1 MVCCFG
7 AVLRGTRGAATTAHS
22 SRQHLEVDVR
32 GDSRRADR
40 LRARWATSEC
50 NHDGSCQSLRHNSCR
65 RDCQRWCVWQ
75 SRSPNASDRVGAG
88 GSRLASN
95 KNLTRGVLHDTD
107 LPSLPWVVCFL
118 SFFLLRGTG
127 LARTGF
133 ERKTLFSEE
142 CLSRKPS
149 HHAHLL
155 TRKYAHCSNMNIF
168 RDALLNKSS
177 ATNNMRQISGRRW
190 G

>member
-118 SFFLLRGTG
+118 SFF
-127 LARTGF
+127 RTGARYGTASQR
-133 ERKTLFSEE
+133 EVVRVCKVPIWASSIGP
-142 CLSRKPS
+142 SR
-149 HHAHLL
+149 H
-155 TRKYAHCSNMNIF
+155 
-168 RDALLNKSS
+168 ALL
-177 ATNNMRQISGRRW
+177 AGGLPTGFL
-190 G
+190 

>member
-1 MVCCFG
+1 MRLCNPRARYQRRMVCCFG

-95 KNLTRGVLHDTD
+95 KNLTRAFCTTRTSH
-107 LPSLPWVVCFL
+107 PSLGLSVFFL
-118 SFFLLRGTG
+118 SFFYGARDSRA
-127 LARTGF
+127 LALK
-133 ERKTLFSEE
+133 EKHFSVKNV
-142 CLSRKPS
+142 CQGNRVTT
-149 HHAHLL
+149 HI
-155 TRKYAHCSNMNIF
+155 Y
-168 RDALLNKSS
+168 
-177 ATNNMRQISGRRW
+177 
-190 G
+190 

>member
-1 MVCCFG
+1 MPPTGCLQGGAAAPKKILAGGRLDAVVCHAESQAAALASAACPTNLATAERLRLVPRATTRGEVSISFT
-7 AVLRGTRGAATTAHS
+7 ACNSRVRQKVLFRGTKTG
-22 SRQHLEVDVR
+22 
-32 GDSRRADR
+32 
-40 LRARWATSEC
+40 RW
-50 NHDGSCQSLRHNSCR
+50 G
-65 RDCQRWCVWQ
+65 
-75 SRSPNASDRVGAG
+75 
-88 GSRLASN
+88 
-95 KNLTRGVLHDTD
+95 
-107 LPSLPWVVCFL
+107 
-118 SFFLLRGTG
+118 
-127 LARTGF
+127 TGF

-155 TRKYAHCSNMNIF
+155 TRKYAHFSNMFVLLNIF